1 MKFRFEIEGMVLSNM
16 LKRIIIIIIIII
28 ISSFSDVASFSKY
41 IKKALSLNG
50 NRHQNPVQ
58 PV

>member
-1 MKFRFEIEGMVLSNM
+1 MKFRFQIEGMVLSNM
-16 LKRIIIIIIIII
+16 LKRIIIIIII
-28 ISSFSDVASFSKY
+28 SPFSDVASFSKY

-50 NRHQNPVQ
+50 NRNQNPVQ

>member
-16 LKRIIIIIIIII
+16 LNRIIIIIIII